1 MQLAFDAVDRLVE
14 LLEERRRPVSAAEA
28 AAHVFALRSAP
39 DGLARSLVSD
49 LVEGDG
55 RLAWRGSAIA
65 LASVPDDP
73 LLEEAELVVFDL
85 ETTGL
90 SARSSR
96 ICEIGAVRVRGL
108 EFEDTF
114 QTLVRTGVPLP
125 VPISTLTGHP
135 GRGLAARAGHR
146 RLDPPL
152 SRLRGR
158 RDPGRAQ
165 RPLRRRLPRP
175 TARAADRAPP
185 GCACPGH
192 GRAGEAAARRP
203 CPPGQPGVARAL
215 LRHVGLALPPRARRC
230 AGHGRG
236 ARQADRRGAGAR
248 SEDARRPARPRGS
261 AHAAGV
267 REALARARGSRAARR
282 VHVQGQER
290 ARPVRRPRPRSPRP
304 AEVVLPLRP
313 AAPVRRGCAGR
324 GRADRVAGAGQR
336 ARGGPRGASADPR
349 AAAAGQRPQ
358 RAARPLRLP
367 APPRG
372 AHRRDLDGRRA
383 GSDPTDDGGQSAR
396 PARWTGPRSASWRCC
411 SAAGLC
417 RGCAVASASSRL
429 VCATRTRPGSATA
442 SPRWRPSSGSSAGST
457 GCGPSGAASS
467 PRRSTPAGGAP
478 SSSPVDECP
487 RVRSLPPGSGSR
499 IEVEV
504 GVAAA
509 RSALAEGPS
518 YAPEH
523 ADELLVVHE
532 FLRRPPPELQVL
544 PLDPGVICAQ
554 LAA

>member
-96 ICEIGAVRVRGL
+96 ICEIGAVRVRAPRARGH
-108 EFEDTF
+108 
-114 QTLVRTGVPLP
+114 LP
-125 VPISTLTGHP
+125 DARPHRRAPPRPDQHAHGHP
-135 GRGLAARAGHR
+135 GRGVAPRAGHR

-282 VHVQGQER
+282 VHVRGQER

-313 AAPVRRGCAGR
+313 AA
-324 GRADRVAGAGQR
+324 
-336 ARGGPRGASADPR
+336 
-349 AAAAGQRPQ
+349 
-358 RAARPLRLP
+358 ARP
-367 APPRG
+367 
-372 AHRRDLDGRRA
+372 
-383 GSDPTDDGGQSAR
+383 
-396 PARWTGPRSASWRCC
+396 
-411 SAAGLC
+411 
-417 RGCAVASASSRL
+417 SRL
-429 VCATRTRPGSATA
+429 
-442 SPRWRPSSGSSAGST
+442 RWARSSGSSG
-457 GCGPSGAASS
+457 GCWAASS
-467 PRRSTPAGGAP
+467 RRAS
-478 SSSPVDECP
+478 
-487 RVRSLPPGSGSR
+487 RSFG
-499 IEVEV
+499 
-504 GVAAA
+504 
-509 RSALAEGPS
+509 
-518 YAPEH
+518 
-523 ADELLVVHE
+523 
-532 FLRRPPPELQVL
+532 
-544 PLDPGVICAQ
+544 
-554 LAA
+554 